1 MGKHKSTDASITKVD
16 IGTLNCT
23 MNKGKTKESGKAE
36 EHHVLPE
43 SKNVLPK
50 DGGVKSAK
58 KAQKSEIDDI
68 FSAGKKKSLES
79 KRVAPEGV
87 GKEPDGIAVTTATAV
102 TAKRPRIEGSKDD
115 IFGEATGKGRKRTEE
130 GFAIYTEDELG
141 LGKKG
146 GDTDL
151 CPFDCDC
158 CF

>member
-1 MGKHKSTDASITKVD
+1 MGKRTNADASATKIG
-16 IGTLNCT
+16 IGTRNCT
-23 MNKGKTKESGKAE
+23 MKKGNTKDSSTAE
-36 EHHVLPE
+36 EDNVLPE

-68 FSAGKKKSLES
+68 FSAGKKKSLEA
-79 KRVAPEGV
+79 KRGAADGV
-87 GKEPDGIAVTTATAV
+87 GKEPDGIAVATATAV

-115 IFGEATGKGRKRTEE
+115 IFGQATGKGRKRTEE